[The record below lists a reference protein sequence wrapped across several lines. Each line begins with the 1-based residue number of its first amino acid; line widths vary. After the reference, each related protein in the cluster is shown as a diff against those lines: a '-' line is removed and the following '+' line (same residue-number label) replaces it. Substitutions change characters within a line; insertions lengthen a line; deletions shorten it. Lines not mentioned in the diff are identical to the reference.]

1 MNRAEFL
8 KYATHKMTKGINQGS
23 NFILKSILEKILETI
38 YKILIVPPIVFSGV
52 MMVGMLILVGMSM
65 FTINFL
71 PDFVYMIDT
80 RLILGTIGILVTLG
94 FMCLSIVGWPIYI
107 VVLISGVYF
116 IKAYRKFI
124 KNNYLYIKANDFV
137 DRV

>member
-8 KYATHKMTKGINQGS
+8 KYTTGKISKGVNKGS
-23 NFILKSILEKILETI
+23 NFIIKSILGKILETVS
-38 YKILIVPPIVFSGV
+38 KILIVPSIVFSGV
-52 MMVGMLILVGMSM
+52 MVLGMIILVGMST

-80 RLILGTIGILVTLG
+80 KLILGLIGTLVTLG
-94 FMCLSIVGWPIYI
+94 FMCLSIIGWPIYI
-107 VVLISGVYF
+107 IVLISGICF
-116 IKAYRKFI
+116 IRAYRKFI